1 MDNRGAGALATEVM
15 NVPLLDLTR
24 GDEALTRESMEA
36 IARVVKSGY
45 FILGPEVEAFEKE
58 AAAMIGAKHALGVS
72 SGTDALLLA
81 LMALDIGA
89 GDEVICP
96 TFTFFAT
103 AGTIWRSGAK
113 PVFIDCAP
121 DSFNSTAF
129 EKALTPKTKALMP
142 VHLFGEAVPMEPLLA
157 LAKSKGL
164 AVIEDAAQAIGSTHN
179 GHGAGTFGEFGC
191 FSFFPSKNL
200 GAFGDAGL
208 VTTNDD
214 KLAERARLMR
224 THGMHP
230 KYYHHMVG
238 GNFRIDAMQA
248 AILRVRAKRLAG
260 WTAQRQK
267 NAALYAQL
275 LADVS
280 HIVLPTIGAGH
291 IVNQFVIRVP
301 GKRDALQA
309 HLKQNGVASEIYYP
323 VPMHAQAC
331 FAELGHKPAD
341 FPRAEKLAAEVLAL
355 PIFPELREEEIRFV
369 AEQIRAFAA

>member
-1 MDNRGAGALATEVM
+1 M

-24 GDEALTRESMEA
+24 GDEALTRESMDA

-45 FILGPEVEAFEKE
+45 FILGPEVDALEKE
-58 AAAMIGAKHALGVS
+58 TAATLGAKHAIGVS

-81 LMALDIGA
+81 LMALGIGA

-113 PVFIDCAP
+113 PVFIDCDAN
-121 DSFNSTAF
+121 SFNASAF
-129 EKALTPKTKALMP
+129 EKAITAKTKALMP
-142 VHLFGEAVPMEPLLA
+142 VHLFGEAVAMEPVLA
-157 LAKSKGL
+157 LAKDKGI
-164 AVIEDAAQAIGSTHN
+164 AVIEDAAQAIGATHN
-179 GHGAGTFGEFGC
+179 GRAAGNLGDFGC

-214 KLAERARLMR
+214 TLAERARLMR
-224 THGMHP
+224 MHGMHP
-230 KYYHHMVG
+230 KYFHHMVG
-238 GNFRIDAMQA
+238 GNFRIDALQA
-248 AILRVRAKRLAG
+248 AVLRVRAKRLAQ
-260 WTAQRQK
+260 WTAQRQN
-267 NAALYAQL
+267 NAALYAKL
-275 LADVS
+275 LNGVP
-280 HIVLPTIGAGH
+280 HIVLPSIGAGH

-309 HLKQNGVASEIYYP
+309 HLKQQGVASEIYYP

-331 FAELGHKPAD
+331 FAELGYKPGD
-341 FPRAEKLAAEVLAL
+341 FPRAEKLATEVLAL
-355 PIFPELREEEIRFV
+355 PIFPELREAELRFV
-369 AEQIRAFAA
+369 AEQISAFG

>member
-1 MDNRGAGALATEVM
+1 M

-24 GDEALTRESMEA
+24 GDEALTRDSMDA

-45 FILGPEVEAFEKE
+45 FILGPEVDALEKE
-58 AAAMIGAKHALGVS
+58 TAAMLGAKHAIGVS

-81 LMALDIGA
+81 LMALGIGA

-121 DSFNSTAF
+121 DSFNATEF
-129 EKALTPKTKALMP
+129 EKAITPKTKALMP
-142 VHLFGEAVPMEPLLA
+142 VHLFGETVPMEPVMA
-157 LAKSKGL
+157 LAKRRNL
-164 AVIEDAAQAIGSTHN
+164 AVIEDAAQAIGATHN
-179 GHGAGTFGEFGC
+179 GRAAGTFGDFGC

-224 THGMHP
+224 MHGMHP
-230 KYYHHMVG
+230 KYFHHMVG
-238 GNFRIDAMQA
+238 GNFRIDALQA
-248 AILRVRAKRLAG
+248 AVLRVRAKRLAQ

-267 NAALYAQL
+267 NAALYHEL
-275 LADVS
+275 LAGTPGV
-280 HIVLPTIGAGH
+280 VLPTITAGH
-291 IVNQFVIRVP
+291 IVNQFTIRVP
-301 GKRDALQA
+301 GKRDTLQA
-309 HLKQNGVASEIYYP
+309 HLKQQGVASEIYYP
-323 VPMHAQAC
+323 VPMHVQAC
-331 FAELGHKPAD
+331 FAELGYKPGD
-341 FPRAEKLAAEVLAL
+341 FPRAEKLATEVLAL

-369 AEQIRAFAA
+369 AEQIRLAS